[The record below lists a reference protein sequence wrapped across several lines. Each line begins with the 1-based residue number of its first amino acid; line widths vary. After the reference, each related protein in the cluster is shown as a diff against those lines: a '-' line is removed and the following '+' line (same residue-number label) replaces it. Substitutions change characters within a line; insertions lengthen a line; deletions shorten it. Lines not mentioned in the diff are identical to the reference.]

1 MHLTITTAGVIG
13 AGTMGAGIA
22 AHLAN
27 CGIKVLL
34 LDIVPS
40 ELTEEEKAKGL
51 DLESPQVRNRITK
64 NAVAAMLKGRATPLY
79 DAENAKLIIA
89 GNIEDDFDKLG
100 LVDWIIEAAPE
111 RLKLKRST
119 FKQIEAIHR
128 KGQVVSSNTS
138 GISLEEITKGC
149 KPEFLSDVMICHFFN
164 PLRYMHLMELVPC
177 KETDEELFATM
188 TDFSERVL
196 GKGVVVAKDTSNFIG
211 NRIGFFDAN
220 VGLALAQELKLTVEQ
235 VDAII
240 GPLTGRPKSGLFRL
254 LDIIGI
260 DISVNINSNL
270 YQALAQDK
278 QRDVFKENPLLTKML
293 ERGLLGNKTGCGFY
307 KKSKDAAGK
316 RVIEVLDLETLEYSP
331 AAKVD
336 LPILGEAKKAGDVGT
351 RIRVLFESDD
361 VVGRFAWGLWS
372 NMLCYAADKIP
383 EISDS
388 IIGIDNAMKWGYN
401 WQKGPFELWD
411 AIGVEYVADRLKQ
424 EGREVPALVQSLL
437 ETGQTSFYGCEK
449 EEPVYFDA
457 SSQSLQPAPKR
468 ARVINLDSLKKAN
481 KVIKQGKAA
490 SIIDLGDGILCLE
503 FCSKANAI
511 NSEVIEF
518 IEAAVDEAQ
527 NDHRGLVI
535 GNQGSNFCLGAD
547 LKEMSSLSKEG
558 IESFIANFQNA
569 LMKLKYCHVPVV
581 GAIHGM
587 CLGGGCEV
595 AMSCD
600 RRLFAPET
608 YIGLVEV
615 SVGLLPAAGG
625 CKRWT
630 MCCSDWIEGVAGA
643 NAFYKVNTAMET
655 ICQCKKSAN
664 AVDARKLGYLT
675 DGDDIVA
682 NADSLLYSA
691 KQLAIQLSEQG
702 YRPPLKRDEIAVL
715 GRDGVAE
722 FKVRMNMFRQGNFIS
737 EYDEYVMNKVAYVVC
752 GGDVPTGSE
761 VSEQYL
767 LDLEREVFVELIGQE
782 KTLERIA
789 HTLKTGKPLRN

>member
-1 MHLTITTAGVIG
+1 MHLTITKAGVIG

-40 ELTEEEKAKGL
+40 ELTEEDKAKGL
-51 DLESPQVRNRITK
+51 DFKSLQVRNRITT
-64 NAVAAMLKGRATPLY
+64 NAVAAMLEARATPLY
-79 DAENAKLIIA
+79 DTANAKLITP
-89 GNIEDDFDKLG
+89 GNIEDDFDKLAD
-100 LVDWIIEAAPE
+100 VDWIIEAAPE
-111 RLKLKRST
+111 SLKLKRST

-128 KGQVVSSNTS
+128 KGQVISSNTS

-149 KPEFLSDVMICHFFN
+149 KSEFLSDVMICHFFN
-164 PLRYMHLMELVPC
+164 PPRYMHLMELIPC
-177 KETDEELFATM
+177 KETDEELFGAM

-196 GKGVVVAKDTSNFIG
+196 GKGVVIAKDTSNFIA

-220 VGLALAQELKLTVEQ
+220 EGLALGQELKLTVEQ

-278 QRDVFKENPLLTKML
+278 KRDIFKENPLLTKML
-293 ERGLLGNKTGCGFY
+293 EKGLLGNKTGCGFY

-316 RVIEVLDLETLEYSP
+316 RVIEVLDLETLKYNP

-336 LPILGEAKKAGDVGT
+336 LPILLEAKKAGDVGA
-351 RIRVLFESDD
+351 RIRALFQSDD

-372 NMLCYAADKIP
+372 KMLCYVADRVP

-411 AIGVEYVADRLKQ
+411 AIGVEYVANRFKQ
-424 EGREVPALVQSLL
+424 EGREVPALVQLLL
-437 ETGQTSFYGCEK
+437 ETGKTSFYGFSNDG
-449 EEPVYFDA
+449 PVYFDA

-468 ARVINLDSLKKAN
+468 ARVINLEHLKKAN
-481 KVIKQGKAA
+481 KVIKQGKTA

-518 IEAAVDEAQ
+518 IDAAVDKVQ
-527 NDHRGLVI
+527 SDHRGLVV

-547 LKEMSSLSKEG
+547 LKEMSSLSKDG
-558 IESFIANFQNA
+558 IESFIANFQDA
-569 LMKLKYCHVPVV
+569 LMKLKYCHIPVV
-581 GAIHGM
+581 GAVHGM
-587 CLGGGCEV
+587 CLGGGTEV

-615 SVGLLPAAGG
+615 GVGLLPAAGG

-630 MCCSDWIEGVAGA
+630 VCCSDWIEGVSGA
-643 NAFYKVNTAMET
+643 NAFYKVNTGMET

-675 DGDDIVA
+675 ECDEIVA
-682 NADSLLYSA
+682 NADSLIYGA
-691 KQLAIQLSEQG
+691 KQRAIQLSEQG
-702 YRPPLKRDEIAVL
+702 YRPPLKRDDIAVL
-715 GRDGVAE
+715 GRDGIAE

-737 EYDEYVMNKVAYVVC
+737 EYEEYLMNKVAYVVC
-752 GGDVPTGSE
+752 GGDVPAGSK

-767 LDLEREVFVELIGQE
+767 LDLEREVFVELIGQA
-782 KTLERIA
+782 KTRERIA